1 MPPNTPLNFTNV
13 EALRAHMLLTSSE
26 FAKALDVS
34 RVTYSGWVSG
44 KKMRSSNE
52 EKVKNKLRKML
63 KMLTEETEPWPTPQI
78 IAMSGTQRLAT
89 LLEKLKAEE

>member
-1 MPPNTPLNFTNV
+1 MPPNPPLNFANV

-44 KKMRSSNE
+44 KKIRPSNE

-63 KMLTEETEPWPTPQI
+63 KVVTEEDWPTPQI